1 VQSSNNTRKDLIKA
15 GATLFVGLV
24 TLGLFIVAL
33 GGTRF
38 WESLDNYVIRF
49 RTIKDLNVGR
59 PVKFAGLDVG
69 RVLELKVDE
78 QNPTLVRVV
87 VGVDSSFTL
96 YEGTKA
102 SISQKGLVGD
112 NYVLLS
118 LDEPAGEKLLPGA
131 DIPAVASPGMSE
143 IADKVG
149 EMVGTIVPKLTRIAS
164 VLEGFVNSENSRNLS
179 QALVQAPKLL
189 GEARIAMA
197 RINKDWVELSSAAT
211 QGVSQASRSVRE
223 VSSGLSQ
230 TFAKIESVLNDVNQ
244 SWNSTLGVIRAEAAR
259 TGKNLND
266 LTVQVQNDL
275 DYDQERLEQTLENM
289 ADMAEEVKMLSRS
302 LRERPWRVLNA
313 PKGRPAE

>member
-1 VQSSNNTRKDLIKA
+1 MQSSSDSRKDLVKA
-15 GATLFVGLV
+15 GATLFIGLV

-38 WESLDNYVIRF
+38 WESLDSYVVRF

-69 RVLELKVDE
+69 RVLELEVDKK
-78 QNPTLVRVV
+78 NPALVRVII
-87 VGVDSSFTL
+87 GVDSSFTL
-96 YEGTKA
+96 YQGTRA

-118 LDEPAGEKLLPGA
+118 LDEPTNEKLLPGA
-131 DIPAVASPGMSE
+131 EIPAVASPGMAE

-149 EMVGTIVPKLTRIAS
+149 EMVGTIVPKLTRIAGT
-164 VLEGFVNSENSRNLS
+164 LEEFVNSENSRNLR

-189 GEARIAMA
+189 TEARTAMA
-197 RINKDWVELSSAAT
+197 RINKDWVSLSSAAT
-211 QGVSQASRSVRE
+211 QGVDQASQSMRE
-223 VSSGLSQ
+223 VSSGLGR
-230 TFAKIESVLNDVNQ
+230 TLVKIESVLNDVNQ
-244 SWNSTLGVIRAEAAR
+244 SWNSTLDVIRAETAR
-259 TGKNLND
+259 TGRNVND
-266 LTVQVQNDL
+266 LAVQIQNDL
-275 DYDQERLEQTLENM
+275 DYDQERLEQMLDNM
-289 ADMAEEVKMLSRS
+289 ADMAEEMKMLSRS